1 MNFPSSLSFLIGS
14 DNCSYVQVRML
25 QVKRRIC
32 DAWLSATACGR
43 VEGAPCAV
51 EVIRTTTYETQAPS
65 LLVVRTCRPAFSRF
79 VKSTEALVSLPPVL
93 GSLDG
98 RILIGNSAALL
109 HCIRILITESKSS
122 TAACIRLDYQGMCRS
137 SKFGVRSGFVL
148 ISCLAGPKCAT
159 TTVQTYSIRIIA
171 P

>member
-1 MNFPSSLSFLIGS
+1 MRGGGNSYNDIRNSGS
-14 DNCSYVQVRML
+14 
-25 QVKRRIC
+25 
-32 DAWLSATACGR
+32 
-43 VEGAPCAV
+43 
-51 EVIRTTTYETQAPS
+51 
-65 LLVVRTCRPAFSRF
+65 
-79 VKSTEALVSLPPVL
+79 KSTSSTYVPSCLFPFCKIYRSFRFAAASAH

-98 RILIGNSAALL
+98 RILIGNSTALL

-122 TAACIRLDYQGMCRS
+122 TAACIRLDYQWMCRS

-159 TTVQTYSIRIIA
+159 TTVQAYSVRAIA